1 MEENVWKQIVEP
13 KFKYTYRI
21 DEHGNVQRYNPGIGW
36 TDVRQNRKL
45 IGENMVRII
54 QVSRKGE
61 GSSSVR
67 VERLMCGTWLPPK
80 VSKMTYWH
88 KNGDTEDCSAENLE
102 LITCKEAERR
112 RANKNRKPVE
122 AIDREGNVLA
132 VYRSIIEASE
142 KEYVGD
148 SVVSRRCRNEL
159 KVDPF
164 KFLGHS
170 FRFKEEK

>member
-1 MEENVWKQIVEP
+1 MEKNMWKQIAEP
-13 KFKYTYRI
+13 RFKYTHRI
-21 DEHGNVQRYNPGIGW
+21 DENGNVQRYSPGIGW
-36 TDVRQNRKL
+36 TDVKQNRKL
-45 IGENMVRII
+45 VGENIVRVI
-54 QVSRKGE
+54 QVSWSD
-61 GSSSVR
+61 GSSSPVR
-67 VERLMCGTWLPPK
+67 IERLMCGTWIPQK
-80 VSKMTYWH
+80 AKRMTYWH

-112 RANKNRKPVE
+112 RANKNRMPVE